1 MHQCNANL
9 PSSDTY
15 FLTPDEVPIIPPEDF
30 LKFAK
35 VVNGI
40 FYIDDKHADKIKPF
54 ADNKAVVDYVCDM
67 IDGFE
72 VPASEVTESM
82 AYSMLLLA
90 YSGTDR
96 SVGILKKLCR
106 QAIDEDYYGMCL
118 NLSFALRM
126 ANTEKT
132 EPLRKEINQF
142 LKDDFQKAFKKS
154 KYFEFADEVGLDVS
168 IIAERTKNEDQ
179 NIGGCYSFDLSTVE
193 GVLFEIHA
201 DEEDKKRWYVLC
213 VRINDPGAYHDFDI
227 EILCNHQGPHSYNVV
242 WNSPYEPYNY
252 SKNEYMELNSDGK
265 LTELPN
271 GCDLMH
277 LKETISQ
284 IERMMGVKFI
294 RKPVSTHFSQSI
306 KNRKKLTE
314 WLMKE

>member
-1 MHQCNANL
+1 MHQCNANF

-15 FLTPDEVPIIPPEDF
+15 FLTPGEVPIKPPADF

-54 ADNKAVVDYVCDM
+54 ADNKAVVDYICDM
-67 IDGFE
+67 IDSFA
-72 VPASEVTESM
+72 VPASEVTQSM

-96 SVGILKKLCR
+96 ALGILEKLCR

-118 NLSFALRM
+118 NLNFALR
-126 ANTEKT
+126 AAADDRVK
-132 EPLRKEINQF
+132 PLREEMCQYLN
-142 LKDDFQKAFKKS
+142 DDFQKAFKKS
-154 KYFEFADEVGLDVS
+154 NYFKLAAEIGLDVS
-168 IIAERTKNEDQ
+168 VIAERMNSGDYD
-179 NIGGCYSFDLSTVE
+179 ISSSYSFDLSTVE
-193 GVLFEIHA
+193 GVRFEMHA

-213 VRINDPGAYHDFDI
+213 VRINGPGAYHDLDVDI
-227 EILCNHQGPHSYNVV
+227 LSNHQDHRSYSVL
-242 WNSPYEPYNY
+242 WNSPYEPYSY
-252 SKNEYMELNSDGK
+252 SKREYMELNLDGK
-265 LTELPN
+265 LKELPN

-277 LKETISQ
+277 LGETIAQ
-284 IERMMGVKFI
+284 IERLMGVKFI
-294 RKPVSTHFSQSI
+294 RKPVLTRFSRSI